1 MRRALLL
8 AAWLLP
14 PGWVAAMPSLD
25 LANAAQLARA
35 GACIASGIDPAA
47 TVLYQSAASASG
59 VDGSLKKYAL
69 MRDQAG
75 RPVPASAP
83 AWDAAALLE
92 DRDPALRA
100 PYTGQREDNLLRTIP
115 LDWTALDQA
124 GQSLLSIGADGVA
137 DSDGPR
143 RLAYLRGARAMES
156 GTQQGRFRR
165 RASLLGATVVGA
177 PLFVGPPV
185 PAGADPRYPAF
196 LAAHA
201 SRPAAVYLQANDG
214 MLHAFDAAS
223 GNELFAYL
231 PLALRPQWP
240 RLPTAAHV
248 ASPYAEGG
256 LAAGNA
262 LVRGAWKT
270 VLAGA
275 LGAGAQGVFALDIS
289 NPARFASSDGALL
302 EFTDSDDPDMG
313 NVFQPPALARFRT
326 GAGQYGDFIV
336 VASGYNNQRADG
348 EGRFNPAGPG
358 ALFLLSLDRD
368 PAAPWQLNRNYFKFL
383 LPAGSVALPNGLAQP
398 ALIPDVDGSVR
409 LAYAGDLQGRLWRL
423 DFSAGQP
430 PWPQATGSGQPLFVA
445 ADASGR
451 RQSITS
457 APRALYRVDG
467 GLQLLFGTGR
477 LLEAGDAQDKSV
489 QSLYAVADGQ
499 ASATL
504 TRADLAVRKLTK
516 DNTGAYRLDGGA
528 TSPVGWLLDFP
539 VPGERLLAS
548 PLIEDGVATFAT
560 MLPGA
565 AAIASSC
572 AANGSLYLLN
582 AQNGLSPP
590 GVPSPWLA
598 MPMPPART
606 LNVIAERQPVPPGQA
621 DGAGAGTVETRHT
634 VMGGGAGGQ
643 PAASMVRRARAGRLG
658 WRELV
663 DWEGMRN
670 AASKR

>member
-1 MRRALLL
+1 MRCALLL
-8 AAWLLP
+8 TAWLLS
-14 PGWVAAMPSLD
+14 GLAAAMPSLD

-35 GACIASGIDPAA
+35 GACTASGMDPAA
-47 TVLYQSAASASG
+47 TALYQSVASASG
-59 VDGSLKKYAL
+59 MDGSLKKYAFT
-69 MRDQAG
+69 RDQGG
-75 RPVPASAP
+75 RPVLAGAP

-92 DRDPALRA
+92 GRDPALRA
-100 PYTGQREDNLLRTIP
+100 LYTGQREGDRWRTIP

-124 GQSLLSIGADGVA
+124 GKSLLSTGVA
-137 DSDGPR
+137 GATDNEGASR
-143 RLAYLRGARAMES
+143 VAYLRGVRAMET

-177 PLFVGPPV
+177 PLFVGSPA
-185 PAGADPRYPAF
+185 PAGVDSRYPAF

-201 SRPAAVYLQANDG
+201 NRPAAVYLQANDG
-214 MLHAFDAAS
+214 MLHGFDAAS
-223 GNELFAYL
+223 GSELFAYL

-240 RLPTAAHV
+240 RLPTAAHA

-275 LGAGAQGVFALDIS
+275 LGSGAQGVFVLDVS
-289 NPARFASSDGALL
+289 NPARFAGGDGVLF
-302 EFTDSDDPDMG
+302 EFTDSDDPDIG

-336 VASGYNNQRADG
+336 VASGYNNHRADG
-348 EGRFNPAGPG
+348 DGRSNPAGPG
-358 ALFLLSLDRD
+358 ALFLLPLDKD

-383 LPAGSVALPNGLAQP
+383 LPAGSAVLPNGLAQP
-398 ALIPDVDGSVR
+398 ALIPNADGSVR

-445 ADASGR
+445 ADATGQ
-451 RQSITS
+451 RQPITS
-457 APRALYRVDG
+457 TPRALYRGDG
-467 GLQLLFGTGR
+467 GLLLLFGTGR
-477 LLEAGDAQDKSV
+477 LLEAGDGQDKSV

-499 ASATL
+499 AAATL
-504 TRADLAVRKLTK
+504 TRADLAVRKLSM
-516 DNTGAYRLDGGA
+516 DNPGAYQLDGGTA
-528 TSPVGWLLDFP
+528 STAGWLLDFP
-539 VPGERLLAS
+539 VSGERLLAS
-548 PLIEDGVATFAT
+548 PLVEDGVATIAT
-560 MLPGA
+560 MLPS
-565 AAIASSC
+565 ASASAC
-572 AANGSLYLLN
+572 SANGSLYLLN

-590 GVPSPWLA
+590 GVSAPWLA
-598 MPMPPART
+598 MPAQPART
-606 LNVIAERQPVPPGQA
+606 LNVIAERQPAQPGQA
-621 DGAGAGTVETRHT
+621 DGAGADTVETRHT

-643 PAASMVRRARAGRLG
+643 PVASIVRRVRAGRLG
-658 WRELV
+658 WREVV

-670 AASKR
+670 AASQR